1 MPGHGKDHSFLPDLF
16 LPLLPCF
23 ACPGASTWAQPII
36 LTHTICPVARPR
48 FIFGT
53 FWKVSLFPAGRNAWF
68 ERGLLQW
75 REGP

>member
-53 FWKVSLFPAGRNAWF
+53 F
-68 ERGLLQW
+68 
-75 REGP
+75 